1 MTGDTVEP
9 QELYA
14 EVDAHLEGL
23 FGPPDP
29 VLEAATRRTEDAG
42 IPSISVSP
50 AIGRLLQVL
59 ARSCRAR
66 RILEVGTLAGYSTIW
81 LARALPD
88 DGRLVTLE
96 LDPRHAEVARQ
107 NLADAGVADR
117 VEVRVGPAI
126 ETLGALADEGSEPFD
141 LVFIDADKAP
151 YADYVEASLRLSHPG
166 TVIVADNVVRRG
178 AVALGP
184 SDDPSVA
191 GVQRF
196 AEMVA
201 TDPRVT
207 ASFVQQVGAKGHDG
221 MCIAVVR

>member
-1 MTGDTVEP
+1 MEP
-9 QELYA
+9 QDLYA
-14 EVDAHLEGL
+14 HVDDHLEGL

-29 VLEAATRRTEDAG
+29 ALEAATRRAEEAG
-42 IPSISVSP
+42 IPSINVSP
-50 AIGRLLQVL
+50 AIGRFLHVMAL
-59 ARSCRAR
+59 SCRAR

-88 DGRLVTLE
+88 DGELVTLE
-96 LDPRHAEVARQ
+96 LDPHHAEVARR
-107 NLADAGVADR
+107 NLADADVVDR

-126 ETLGALADEGSEPFD
+126 DTLAALEEEDVAPFD

-151 YADYVEASLRLSHPG
+151 YADYLEASLRLSHPG

-184 SDDPSVA
+184 SDDPSVT

-196 AEMVA
+196 ARQVA
-201 TDPRVT
+201 TDERVT
-207 ASFVQQVGAKGHDG
+207 ASFVQQVGTKGHDG